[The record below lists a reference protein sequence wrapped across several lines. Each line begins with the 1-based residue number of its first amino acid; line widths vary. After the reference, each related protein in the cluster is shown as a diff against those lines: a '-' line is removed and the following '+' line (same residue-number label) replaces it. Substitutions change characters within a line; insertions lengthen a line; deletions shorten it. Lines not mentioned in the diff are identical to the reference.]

1 MKNFLCKIGIHKWKA
16 SRGLVLY
23 DMFPSPFDARYK
35 TPTRKCTKCGK
46 KQQWLPGYGGS
57 EAGCWV

>member
-1 MKNFLCKIGIHKWKA
+1 MKNFFCKIGIHKWEV

-23 DMFPSPFDARYK
+23 DMFPSPFDTKYK
-35 TPTRKCTKCGK
+35 TPTRKCIKCGK

-57 EAGCWV
+57 EIGCWI